1 MKKKVRIYKA
11 PDGQGQYINKTAKFL
26 RKAAMGGMV
35 DPNAYYNDLIKTAYI
50 QIKSKKALKDV
61 YDSFIGQQMPDEKV
75 KELLSEVYSIMIQNG
90 EIDPQSVKRQ
100 FDDLES
106 EIENEQTRTNQFKQ
120 ETGQENLAQE
130 GADENAAAN
139 QAADDDAEQMNQYE
153 QQSMDIAMQPGDE
166 QEFAD
171 ETDDRSYLGYK
182 YGGPMF
188 MAEGG
193 ESEDDSD
200 YSQAIMNQYE
210 NQESVNDDQEEY
222 TGDIDSLIQEA
233 PGMQNITFPGVEDY
247 LYNYQP
253 ISGDESINYLQPY
266 TEPESTE
273 PEYRHGGAHSKK
285 SFVKNVMSM
294 LKKAEGGQGDQ
305 IEHTPQA
312 SQMDDLKGSVKDK
325 KSNFIQSVKSS
336 ANEAKINEW
345 FDQMKKTGDPML
357 QDVMNK
363 VTGQKAPSNQPAP
376 TDQPQAR
383 RGMAI
388 TPRDYRKIYKS
399 IMRAQRAMGRPGS
412 SYDAKVRMPY
422 SGFAGFY
429 DMYAGMPNPGA
440 ISYPDMM
447 RYYTQLQTPVV
458 HSKDLM
464 PNIEVYDT
472 DIFGR
477 PKRYALGLG
486 YRKSAEDQAM
496 ESELINNA
504 KGVVYLPSDRYGDED
519 NERLPEEYIEDEYIP
534 PYSDREAVEEGL
546 IPGMQFG
553 GSLTADTDTLA
564 KFMYGQAMDPQMAKN
579 VNDPY
584 DEDLTESDLPE
595 ARRGRVARGLRNVL
609 VPWNPVFGYAGS
621 WKQQQNL
628 PFYAGTNNPY
638 LGSLQGARPVATQ
651 VTKTSMIG
659 RRPKEWTEYYQ
670 TPGSIG
676 TFNAGT
682 MYKGSDGQMHY
693 HNANAG
699 MIENQMENIRQKQD
713 TGYNTDTSGMSGAAR
728 RAVRQG
734 EREMQ
739 RNQRKVARNPEGN
752 VPFIA
757 GQFNKD
763 NVGLGTRMKMFG
775 AKLSGANQ
783 KREGGI
789 PQYNPGGPT
798 LLGTKPAFDQFKSQ
812 CPPGSMKDP
821 QSGLCKNFA
830 GEVVPSNQAATAA
843 TTFQQNTQGIGTNNP
858 MAYSGTN
865 NLTGQEGMHFN
876 ADGTAYEN
884 KGVKDL
890 SKEKDKQPELVGA
903 QFKAKKMKNF
913 DGEVFNNVLNMGI
926 KGAAG
931 FINRGQQ
938 NAIERQMYDEYT
950 SDNLF
955 GKQVDKHRGDWV
967 DLGSQL
973 GQFRF
978 DQQGQDRS
986 GFSSYGKYGGQF
998 AKGGSKG
1005 CPQGQVMVN
1014 GRCVDVKDVA
1024 SRNDSLAIYKNSL
1037 EQQAYYDKL
1046 KPYYDPKQ
1054 AARQMHFDM
1063 DWMNERKNLE
1073 EQHANDLQIKQTQK
1087 DILEYKPTKFGPGA
1101 WSKEEQAKFK
1111 QLQNLVRTNKDKDIS
1126 YLTDMITGM
1135 LDPNA
1140 PALRYDRR
1148 IRPQGMKTY
1157 SPYHAADNL
1166 SKKDKQ
1172 IIDKSNNLVFK
1183 GKLNYITGD
1192 SRSIENWV
1200 NWGKKNGFSKNE
1212 ILGYLS
1218 KLRRE
1223 HEVTEKLKGY
1233 ETMIPYYDP
1242 VAVKPGDM
1250 LTDDEVR
1257 RRFKKYGRQG
1267 IPEAKL
1273 KRLGL
1278 LEPDKKESVKPKPET
1293 KKDSKPTVKEKVEIK
1308 PLPKDTIQVGEKEVI
1323 SIDDK
1328 TGEVKKVIEPI
1339 YEERPVIDRLP
1350 IKPIV
1355 LDKPKDELE
1364 LMEYEENLPPE
1375 YPVPFKGMDWH
1386 DDYKRR
1392 INWEHSG
1399 LTYRL
1404 PTFRK
1409 PGHSGSLLKWGDTR
1423 YINLPTIEKYNEAYL
1438 APRDPYTLQDK
1449 LIRKFSGYDE
1459 AEMEGYQGGDA
1470 YYPGEIERAQEEG
1483 RRIEFKGFRNKADKA
1498 LQEEYN
1504 RAYDEYERKKALEK
1518 YYSSVYMNPAFLLK
1532 QEGGEPNMNDDVMI
1546 NEPYPYYP
1554 ESEDVEEPFQ
1564 VAKKGGEKVTYM
1576 SEKQIREFLA
1586 AGGELEYL

>member
-1 MKKKVRIYKA
+1 
-11 PDGQGQYINKTAKFL
+11 
-26 RKAAMGGMV
+26 
-35 DPNAYYNDLIKTAYI
+35 
-50 QIKSKKALKDV
+50 
-61 YDSFIGQQMPDEKV
+61 
-75 KELLSEVYSIMIQNG
+75 
-90 EIDPQSVKRQ
+90 
-100 FDDLES
+100 
-106 EIENEQTRTNQFKQ
+106 
-120 ETGQENLAQE
+120 
-130 GADENAAAN
+130 
-139 QAADDDAEQMNQYE
+139 
-153 QQSMDIAMQPGDE
+153 
-166 QEFAD
+166 
-171 ETDDRSYLGYK
+171 
-182 YGGPMF
+182 
-188 MAEGG
+188 
-193 ESEDDSD
+193 
-200 YSQAIMNQYE
+200 
-210 NQESVNDDQEEY
+210 
-222 TGDIDSLIQEA
+222 
-233 PGMQNITFPGVEDY
+233 
-247 LYNYQP
+247 
-253 ISGDESINYLQPY
+253 
-266 TEPESTE
+266 
-273 PEYRHGGAHSKK
+273 
-285 SFVKNVMSM
+285 M

-312 SQMDDLKGSVKDK
+312 SQMDDLEGSVKDK
-325 KSNFIQSVKSS
+325 RSNFIQSVKSS

-363 VTGQKAPSNQPAP
+363 VTGQKTP
-376 TDQPQAR
+376 TEQPQAR
-383 RGMAI
+383 RGMAVN
-388 TPRDYRKIYKS
+388 PRDYRKIYKA
-399 IMRAQRAMGRPGS
+399 IMRGQRAMGRPQFD
-412 SYDAKVRMPY
+412 YDSRVRLPY
-422 SGFAGFY
+422 SGFSGFY

-486 YRKSAEDQAM
+486 LRKSAEEQAM

-504 KGVVYLPSDRYGDED
+504 KGIVYLPSDRYGDED
-519 NERLPEEYIEDEYIP
+519 NERLPEEYIEDEYTQ
-534 PYSDREAVEEGL
+534 PYSDREAIEEGL
-546 IPGMQFG
+546 VPGMQFG
-553 GSLTADTDTLA
+553 GSMTADTDTLA

-584 DEDLTESDLPE
+584 DEDLTESNLPE

-609 VPWNPVFGYAGS
+609 VPWNPIFGYAGS

-699 MIENQMENIRQKQD
+699 IIENQIENIRQKQD

-739 RNQRKVARNPEGN
+739 RNERKVARNPEGN
-752 VPFIA
+752 VPFIM
-757 GQFNKD
+757 GESNKD
-763 NVGLGTRMKMFG
+763 NVGLGTRMKMIG
-775 AKLSGANQ
+775 AKLSGATQ
-783 KREGGI
+783 KRYGGM

-798 LLGTKPAFDQFKSQ
+798 LLGTKPAFDQFKAQ

-843 TTFQQNTQGIGTNNP
+843 TTFQQNTQGIGTDNP

-865 NLTGQEGMHFN
+865 NLTGQEAMHFN

-890 SKEKDKQPELVGA
+890 SKEKNQPSNLIGA
-903 QFKAKKMKNF
+903 KFKAQEMKNI
-913 DGEVFNNVLNMGI
+913 DPEAGVNVFNMGVR
-926 KGAAG
+926 GAAG
-931 FINRGQQ
+931 LLNRGQQ

-955 GKQVDKHRGDWV
+955 GKQVTKHRGDWV

-978 DQQGQDRS
+978 DQMGQDRS

-1005 CPQGQVMVN
+1005 CLPGQVEIN
-1014 GRCVDVKDVA
+1014 GVCVDKKNLA
-1024 SRNDSLAIYKNSL
+1024 SRNDSLAIYKNAL
-1037 EQQAYYDKL
+1037 EQKAYYDKL
-1046 KPYYDPKQ
+1046 RQYFLPPKLDKDPLSLSTVK
-1054 AARQMHFDM
+1054 
-1063 DWMNERKNLE
+1063 KN
-1073 EQHANDLQIKQTQK
+1073 IKQ
-1087 DILEYKPTKFGPGA
+1087 LEKEHLQYTDQVFWTSEEKKKFNEIKKKIK
-1101 WSKEEQAKFK
+1101 S
-1111 QLQNLVRTNKDKDIS
+1111 NKDPNIS
-1126 YLTDMITGM
+1126 YIIDAITGA

-1140 PALRYDRR
+1140 PALRYDSR
-1148 IRPQGMKTY
+1148 ISPQGMMNYDPIEKQFT
-1157 SPYHAADNL
+1157 
-1166 SKKDKQ
+1166 SKEQ
-1172 IIDKSNNLVFK
+1172 AIIDKINNNK
-1183 GKLNYITGD
+1183 NTRLNIGAITLYDPSKAD
-1192 SRSIENWV
+1192 SIGGTKAQWLDYA
-1200 NWGKKNGFSKNE
+1200 KKHKIPEREMIGILYKQKMKNE
-1212 ILGYLS
+1212 S
-1218 KLRRE
+1218 RQ
-1223 HEVTEKLKGY
+1223 KLKGFITY
-1233 ETMIPYYDP
+1233 IPYYDP
-1242 VAVKPGDM
+1242 IAVKPGDI

-1257 RRFKKYGRQG
+1257 RRFKKYGEQG
-1267 IPEAKL
+1267 IPEEKL

-1278 LEPDKKESVKPKPET
+1278 LESDKKESVKPKPDT
-1293 KKDSKPTVKEKVEIK
+1293 KKDSKPTVKEKVETK
-1308 PLPKDTIQVGEKEVI
+1308 PVPSDKVVVGEKEVI

-1339 YEERPVIDRLP
+1339 YDDRPVIDRLP

-1355 LDKPKDELE
+1355 LDKPKDELQ
-1364 LMEYEENLPPE
+1364 LMDYQENLPPE
-1375 YPVPFKGMDWH
+1375 YPVPFTGMDWH
-1386 DDYKRR
+1386 DNYKRK
-1392 INWEHSG
+1392 INWKHSG
-1399 LTYRL
+1399 LTYTL
-1404 PTFRK
+1404 PRFRK
-1409 PGHSGSLLKWGDTR
+1409 PGHSGPLLKEGKTR
-1423 YINLPTIEKYNEAYL
+1423 YINLPTIEKTNEAYL

-1504 RAYDEYERKKALEK
+1504 RAYDEYERRKALEK
-1518 YYSSVYMNPAFLLK
+1518 YYSSQVMNPAFLMK
-1532 QEGGEPNMNDDVMI
+1532 QEGGEPYMNDDVMI